1 MPATRVTVK
10 KNRERDR
17 TMGGWREDG
26 SWRRETFKQ
35 DAALAAIRHKSPV
48 ARSGPSPNAAAPK
61 QRREAAQ
68 GEPSQAAEL
77 KLLKNCQT
85 VQICSGGEMARGPW
99 SGQGAPTPWK
109 GIFKREKGCGE
120 GRAKCARVE
129 LTVAATNSFG
139 PNKRKT

>member
-10 KNRERDR
+10 KNRETRDGG
-17 TMGGWREDG
+17 MGGWQEEG
-26 SWRRETFKQ
+26 GWRRETFKQ

-61 QRREAAQ
+61 QQREAAQ

-85 VQICSGGEMARGPW
+85 VQICSGGEMARGHGRDR
-99 SGQGAPTPWK
+99 SADSME
-109 GIFKREKGCGE
+109 RGCQEEEGVGRRRGGE
-120 GRAKCARVE
+120 GEVRPSRVD
-129 LTVAATNSFG
+129 SG
-139 PNKRKT
+139 SNK

>member
-1 MPATRVTVK
+1 
-10 KNRERDR
+10 
-17 TMGGWREDG
+17 MGGWREEG

-61 QRREAAQ
+61 ERREAAQ

-99 SGQGAPTPWK
+99 SGQGRRLHGKGLSRGRRGGTKGGRSAP
-109 GIFKREKGCGE
+109 E
-120 GRAKCARVE
+120 
-129 LTVAATNSFG
+129 SS
-139 PNKRKT
+139 